1 MQEYERIPDG
11 EPDHFFAES
20 TVEHITMA
28 VVQKNADLPMLLEI
42 ALARGLKDCDD
53 NMGRLIGLLGNLRNA
68 LPLWELN
75 GWSITEQIEMATD
88 QRLFVDDFGRPLKIG
103 RNDSCPCGSGK
114 NTRNAAEGERLS
126 ERQDYYAFCNDS
138 GL

>member
-11 EPDHFFAES
+11 EPDHLFAES

-42 ALARGLKDCDD
+42 ALARGIKDCDD
-53 NMGRLIGLLGNLRNA
+53 NMDRLVGLLGNLRNT

-75 GWSITEQIEMATD
+75 SWSAAEQIAMATG
-88 QRLFVDDFGRPLKIG
+88 QRLFVDDSGRPLKIG
-103 RNDSCPCGSGK
+103 HNDPCPCGSGK
-114 NTRNAAEGERLS
+114 RHKKCCGR
-126 ERQDYYAFCNDS
+126 
-138 GL
+138 

>member
-1 MQEYERIPDG
+1 MRLSSIHRVRQAQPLQEYERIPDG

-42 ALARGLKDCDD
+42 ALARGIKDCDD
-53 NMGRLIGLLGNLRNA
+53 NMDRLVGLLGNLRNT

-75 GWSITEQIEMATD
+75 GWSTTEQIEMATG
-88 QRLFVDDFGRPLKIG
+88 QKVFVDDFGRPLKIG
-103 RNDSCPCGSGK
+103 RNDPCPCGSGK
-114 NTRNAAEGERLS
+114 KYKKCCGR
-126 ERQDYYAFCNDS
+126 
-138 GL
+138 

>member
-1 MQEYERIPDG
+1 MQKYERIPNG
-11 EPDHFFAES
+11 EPDHFFAET
-20 TVEHITMA
+20 TVEQMIMA

-53 NMGRLIGLLGNLRNA
+53 NLDRLIGLFGNLRNA

-75 GWSITEQIEMATD
+75 GRSITEQIEMATG
-88 QRLFVDDFGRPLKIG
+88 QKLFVDDFGRPLKIG

-114 NTRNAAEGERLS
+114 KYKKCCGR
-126 ERQDYYAFCNDS
+126 
-138 GL
+138 

>member
-1 MQEYERIPDG
+1 MRLSSIHRVRQAQPLQEYERIPDG

-42 ALARGLKDCDD
+42 ALARGIKDCDD
-53 NMGRLIGLLGNLRNA
+53 NMDRLVGLLGNLRNT

-75 GWSITEQIEMATD
+75 SWSAAEQIAMATG
-88 QRLFVDDFGRPLKIG
+88 QRLFVDDSSRPLKIG
-103 RNDSCPCGSGK
+103 HNDPCPCGSGK
-114 NTRNAAEGERLS
+114 RHKKCCGR
-126 ERQDYYAFCNDS
+126 
-138 GL
+138 

>member
-1 MQEYERIPDG
+1 MRLSSIHRVRQAQPLQEYERIPDG

-42 ALARGLKDCDD
+42 ALARGIKDCDD
-53 NMGRLIGLLGNLRNA
+53 NMDRLVGLLGNLRNT

-75 GWSITEQIEMATD
+75 SWSAAEQIAMATG
-88 QRLFVDDFGRPLKIG
+88 QRLFVDDSGRPLKIG
-103 RNDSCPCGSGK
+103 HNDPCPCGSGK
-114 NTRNAAEGERLS
+114 KYKKCCGR
-126 ERQDYYAFCNDS
+126 
-138 GL
+138 